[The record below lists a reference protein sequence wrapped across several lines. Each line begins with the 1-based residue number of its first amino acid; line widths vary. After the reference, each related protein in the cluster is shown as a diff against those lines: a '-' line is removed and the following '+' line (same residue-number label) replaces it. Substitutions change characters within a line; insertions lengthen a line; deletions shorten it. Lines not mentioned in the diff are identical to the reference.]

1 MTQFECDVCVF
12 RKLYHRETNPH
23 SEPDRLAEACIRRVL
38 LDAFWSRASSTV
50 TQNASKLREG
60 LSLSRRL
67 GLMGPYAEPG
77 PLPPTDHC
85 GYEVAMQ
92 IVLSSLDP
100 GRHSPDYKQWDT
112 IRRLRTVF
120 SNQSRASRVANAY
133 VSSLSDMDG
142 KNYTRITKEVC
153 GSLWFARFARGCNR
167 RMGQDWRPDQAIS
180 VDLEIALLEYVEIKL
195 QTLEDPTE
203 LALWSLAGAYFA
215 FSFVLSLRGNEGL
228 LVDLKA
234 MIEHDTQ
241 HQNYV
246 VVPLLGKVKGE
257 HHVRQHLLPSVHV
270 TDSGVQMGLWHR
282 RVLETHLILG
292 RSSGPAFINR
302 LGVQSSSSDMNEL
315 FHEALLDLFEE
326 HRDLFPPNI
335 RDPDEVTDRYDVG
348 RSFRRGS
355 ESRAASRKVDPS
367 DNYIV
372 NRWKKKE
379 RAGHSRPSQPINQH
393 YTDISLCLDSFLRY
407 TQAM

>member
-1 MTQFECDVCVF
+1 MAGDEDRLDTGWRNQGCDPLAFEKARVGDDLMTQFECDVCVF
-12 RKLYHRETNPH
+12 RKLYHREANPH

-50 TQNASKLREG
+50 TQNASKLREA

-77 PLPPTDHC
+77 PLPPKDHC

-92 IVLSSLDP
+92 IVLSSPDP

-112 IRRLRTVF
+112 IRRIRTVF

-153 GSLWFARFARGCNR
+153 CSLWFARFARGCNR

-215 FSFVLSLRGNEGL
+215 FSLFCHCAET
-228 LVDLKA
+228 KA
-234 MIEHDTQ
+234 
-241 HQNYV
+241 
-246 VVPLLGKVKGE
+246 
-257 HHVRQHLLPSVHV
+257 S
-270 TDSGVQMGLWHR
+270 
-282 RVLETHLILG
+282 
-292 RSSGPAFINR
+292 
-302 LGVQSSSSDMNEL
+302 
-315 FHEALLDLFEE
+315 
-326 HRDLFPPNI
+326 
-335 RDPDEVTDRYDVG
+335 
-348 RSFRRGS
+348 
-355 ESRAASRKVDPS
+355 
-367 DNYIV
+367 
-372 NRWKKKE
+372 
-379 RAGHSRPSQPINQH
+379 
-393 YTDISLCLDSFLRY
+393 
-407 TQAM
+407 